1 MEPGSKLPCLEEK
14 SPPLI
19 PILSQTKPT
28 LILPF
33 YLLKLSVF
41 IIVVIITYKHRGT
54 KIGGPHISFTVS
66 SKTNWIFSINKLERN
81 KNEILLDFRLQ

>member
-1 MEPGSKLPCLEEK
+1 MMHG
-14 SPPLI
+14 
-19 PILSQTKPT
+19 PINIRYKT

-41 IIVVIITYKHRGT
+41 IIIIIIIIIIITYKHRGV

-66 SKTNWIFSINKLERN
+66 SKTNWIFY
-81 KNEILLDFRLQ
+81 